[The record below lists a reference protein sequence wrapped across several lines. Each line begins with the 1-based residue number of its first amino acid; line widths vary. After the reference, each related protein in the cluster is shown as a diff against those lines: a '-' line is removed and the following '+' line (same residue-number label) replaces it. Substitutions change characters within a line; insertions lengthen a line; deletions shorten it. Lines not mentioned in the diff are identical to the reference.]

1 MSKVLYDY
9 LKVIIFMGMNQQD
22 YQSNPTE
29 HFSDTDRDNLSSD
42 DIEISISQTT
52 KNEIPEEVPILP
64 LRGLVVFPD
73 TALPLTIGQPRSIKL
88 IDDITLTDRLV
99 GLVSAK
105 NPDLENPGPD
115 DLYMVG
121 TLSIVHR
128 LFKAPD
134 GTIRLLVQGLS
145 RITIGEY
152 TKIEPYL
159 KAKISSFPEVEESGI
174 EIEALVRNCRDQFE
188 HITEMIPSIPREL
201 VSSVLNIE
209 DPLQSVYNLANLQ
222 RMALT
227 DAQEILELP
236 SVRSKLHRLLGFLTR
251 EADVLELGQKIQNEA
266 RSEIEKIQR
275 EYFLHEQI
283 KAIQKELGETD
294 SQAIEIESLRKKL
307 LESDPP
313 KEAKDQAEQELEK
326 LSHLTNSSP
335 EFSLIRT
342 YLDWII
348 NLPWQ
353 KTTLDDLDIT
363 HARKILDKDHF
374 GLDEIKDRILEYL
387 SVRKLRLERKEIL
400 QTVSKDSLRKDRE
413 GVILCFIGPP
423 GVGKTSL
430 GQSIAHAMGREFIRI
445 SLGGLHDEAEIRG
458 HRRTYIGAMPGR
470 IIQSMRR
477 VNTKNP
483 VFMMDEID
491 KLAFDF
497 HGDPSSALLE
507 VLDPEQNSSFRDN
520 YLEVPFD
527 LSQVMF
533 ITTANSPDTIPQ
545 PLLDRMEVIHL
556 SGYTENEKLEI
567 AKRYLVPR
575 QTRENGLLESEV
587 HFLDSAILSIIRS
600 YTRESGV
607 RGLERTIG
615 TICRKITKEVTEN
628 KKKSPL
634 ITNKR
639 VRKYLGKAI
648 YREEEEINRR
658 TAIPGVATGLAWTPY
673 GGEILFIEATKM
685 PGSKGFQ
692 ITGSI
697 GNVMQE
703 SAKAALSY
711 VRAHTQELGI
721 EPEFYEKNDL
731 HLHIPSGAQPKDGP
745 SAGVTLVA
753 ALVSLLINQSVNS
766 RVAMTGEITLRGQVL
781 PVGGIKEKVLAA
793 YRAGIRTIFLP
804 KDNLVDLEEIPNEIR
819 QKIKFIGIES
829 MDEIVKGIFSEIPS
843 VGTLS

>member
-1 MSKVLYDY
+1 MESESKDLS
-9 LKVIIFMGMNQQD
+9 LNF
-22 YQSNPTE
+22 SNLFADME
-29 HFSDTDRDNLSSD
+29 NSSSESD
-42 DIEISISQTT
+42 DIEVSKTSPITT
-52 KNEIPEEVPILP
+52 EIPDEVPILP
-64 LRGLVVFPD
+64 LRGLVVFPE

-88 IDDITLTDRLV
+88 IDDIALTDRLV
-99 GLVSAK
+99 GLVTAK
-105 NPDLENPGPD
+105 NPDLENPGPE
-115 DLYMVG
+115 DLYKVG

-152 TKIEPYL
+152 TQIEPYL
-159 KAKISSFPEVEESGI
+159 KAKISSFPELEESGI
-174 EIEALVRNCRDQFE
+174 EIEALARNCRDQFE

-227 DAQEILELP
+227 DAQDILELP
-236 SVRSKLHRLLGFLTR
+236 SVSSKLHRLLGLLTR

-275 EYFLHEQI
+275 EYFLHEQM

-294 SQAIEIESLRKKL
+294 AQALEIDSLRKKVA
-307 LESDPP
+307 ESDPP
-313 KEAKDQAEQELEK
+313 KEAKDQAEQELDK

-335 EFSLIRT
+335 EYSIIRT

-353 KTTLDDLDIT
+353 KTTVDDLNID
-363 HARKILDKDHF
+363 HARRILDQDHF
-374 GLDEIKDRILEYL
+374 GLKEIKERILEYL
-387 SVRKLRLERKEIL
+387 SVRKLRIERKELL
-400 QTVSKDSLRKDRE
+400 QNVSKYSLRKDRE

-470 IIQSMRR
+470 IIQAMRR

-491 KLAFDF
+491 KLTFDF

-545 PLLDRMEVIHL
+545 PLIDRMEVIHL

-615 TICRKITKEVTEN
+615 TICRKITTEVTEN

-634 ITNKR
+634 ISNKR

-648 YREEEEINRR
+648 YRDEEEINRR

-673 GGEILFIEATKM
+673 GGEILFIEASKM

-711 VRAHTQELGI
+711 VRAHSPDLGI
-721 EPEFYEKNDL
+721 DPEFYDKNDL

-753 ALVSLLINQSVNS
+753 ALVSLLKDQPVNS

-793 YRAGIRTIFLP
+793 YRSGIRTIFLP
-804 KDNLVDLEEIPNEIR
+804 KGNLIDLEEIPNEVR
-819 QKIKFIGIES
+819 HKIKFIGIES
-829 MDEIVKGIFSEIPS
+829 MDEIITEIFKDQLTDASFSES
-843 VGTLS
+843 FE